1 MAMALDWNVGR
12 TMKKDKTE
20 AGEDS
25 SSIHIIISSKIF
37 RSGKCCCCNIVVAA
51 VGPVIISHVVLVLM
65 LRWVSLSRHYEIHN
79 DTMFRVAMLV
89 LNLSYMLVVDSLA

>member
-1 MAMALDWNVGR
+1 MLLL
-12 TMKKDKTE
+12 
-20 AGEDS
+20 
-25 SSIHIIISSKIF
+25 
-37 RSGKCCCCNIVVAA
+37 CNIVIAA
-51 VGPVIISHVVLVLM
+51 VGPVTVIISHVVLVLM